1 MLFQR
6 AASRALPSRTVVAQ
20 TRSKSTI
27 IPPNV
32 SSFKEIGK
40 LVSTHPQAHPEMFA
54 KMKSFYA
61 AIPKGP
67 KQQVEAKGFWEKYR
81 RKYYEQNSLMPF
93 AHFGLLMIPVGY
105 YLTYFKGGA
114 PARSQSTSVF
124 AADNLKKFVP
134 NVKFTSQTTLGEL
147 WDGLYVKYRYRL
159 AYPIALWVGFLYYHL
174 WNPYMPASEKRKIR
188 EHQDRLSAL
197 EFHQP

>member
-1 MLFQR
+1 M
-6 AASRALPSRTVVAQ
+6 V
-20 TRSKSTI
+20 
-27 IPPNV
+27 
-32 SSFKEIGK
+32 
-40 LVSTHPQAHPEMFA
+40 MFA

-61 AIPKGP
+61 LIPKGP

-105 YLTYFKGGA
+105 YLTYFKGGQVMLLGRVLTRS
-114 PARSQSTSVF
+114 PRSILQTPVRSQSTSVF

-134 NVKFTSQTTLGEL
+134 SVKFTSETTLGEL

-159 AYPIALWVGFLYYHL
+159 AYPIALWVGFLYYNL